1 MGSAPGAYRYRSVHG
16 GAAAWPGALA
26 KLGYRLTYTRYRDS
40 RIRSPSSSPSS
51 LSSSGCCCTLLS
63 PSLSLYLYRH
73 LPLSSLSSRSRSLIF
88 HLPAYTRPSLSST
101 QSTPPRSCVFAN
113 RSTTSRDEIHLPAF
127 FSLFSLRK
135 KETLQLQSNIEEHK

>member
-63 PSLSLYLYRH
+63 PSLSLSLSPF
-73 LPLSSLSSRSRSLIF
+73 LFPSLLSPLVLAPLSSTFPRIRALRCHPPKARPLVRASLRIARPLLAMRYIFLRSSLSSR
-88 HLPAYTRPSLSST
+88 YG
-101 QSTPPRSCVFAN
+101 
-113 RSTTSRDEIHLPAF
+113 
-127 FSLFSLRK
+127 K
-135 KETLQLQSNIEEHK
+135 KKHYNYKVI